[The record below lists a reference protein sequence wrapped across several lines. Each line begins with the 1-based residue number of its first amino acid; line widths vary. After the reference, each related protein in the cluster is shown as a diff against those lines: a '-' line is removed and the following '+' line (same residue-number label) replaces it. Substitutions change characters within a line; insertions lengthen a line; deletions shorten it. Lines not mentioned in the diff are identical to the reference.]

1 MTTEELTLTSYL
13 INVGLSKNAA
23 KSYVILYKLGPASA
37 LQLCRKTG
45 LSRTQTYRCLEE
57 LEIQA
62 LVSSEQLS
70 YGTIYTAL
78 PLSEIEGLL
87 SSREAETAKL
97 KNNLGSMVALA
108 QSYIGAGKS
117 DEVKV
122 RHYYGIAG
130 IKQVNWNLTR
140 AEKEYFV
147 LEMSHVTDHFDQ
159 TFGKRYRE
167 RMLERGIISHDLT
180 NSTAVTYEELAPAD
194 LTKVH
199 YRHIDPKIL
208 AINYEMYI
216 YNDVVTLID
225 YDIDASWA
233 IEIHHA
239 GLNTMMRQIYTALWS
254 LGKPIKISDR

>member
-13 INVGLSKNAA
+13 INVGLSKDAA
-23 KSYVILYKLGPASA
+23 KTYVALYKLGPASA
-37 LQLCRKTG
+37 LQLCRKTE

-57 LEIQA
+57 LEKQT

-97 KNNLGSMVALA
+97 KNDLSSMVSLA
-108 QSYIGAGKS
+108 QSYIGAGS
-117 DEVKV
+117 ADEVKV

-147 LEMSHVTDHFDQ
+147 LEMSHITDHFDQ
-159 TFGKRYRE
+159 TFGSRHRE
-167 RMLERGIISHDLT
+167 RQLERNLISYDLT
-180 NSTAVTYEELAPAD
+180 NSTSVTKEELMPVK
-194 LTKVH
+194 LENTH

-208 AINYEMYI
+208 TINFEMYI

-225 YDIDASWA
+225 YDIAASWA

-254 LGKPIKISDR
+254 LGKPIKISAR